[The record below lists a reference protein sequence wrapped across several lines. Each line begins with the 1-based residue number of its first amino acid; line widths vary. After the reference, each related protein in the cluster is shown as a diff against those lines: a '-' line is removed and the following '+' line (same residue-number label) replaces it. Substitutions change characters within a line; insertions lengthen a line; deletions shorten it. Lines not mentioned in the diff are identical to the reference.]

1 MRNTQIVHI
10 AVEIVLIISLSI
22 FFYMHTKKLDAK
34 IEELSKKVKDQEDT
48 IKKQAE
54 LMTKLI
60 DLVNIKSGIQPQ
72 KQAPFIN
79 SQQLPQQL
87 PQQQPPH
94 QPFQQPHQQ
103 PQPFQQPQPQPQP
116 QHRQQIPVQ
125 MMHIPM
131 QMGNPMNISMSTE
144 PEIFTTT
151 SQIFK
156 NPDEPVVKNNRV
168 VEIIEEEEDDDD
180 IDDEIADE
188 LKELENEE

>member
-22 FFYMHTKKLDAK
+22 FFYMHTKKLDTK

-60 DLVNIKSGIQPQ
+60 DLINTKSGIQPQ
-72 KQAPFIN
+72 KQNPFIN

-87 PQQQPPH
+87 PQQPPKQQVQQPP
-94 QPFQQPHQQ
+94 
-103 PQPFQQPQPQPQP
+103 
-116 QHRQQIPVQ
+116 RQQIPVQ

-131 QMGNPMNISMSTE
+131 QMGNPVNMSMSVE
-144 PEIFTTT
+144 PEIFITT

-156 NPDEPVVKNNRV
+156 KPDEPVVESNRV
-168 VEIIEEEEDDDD
+168 VEIIEEEDEN